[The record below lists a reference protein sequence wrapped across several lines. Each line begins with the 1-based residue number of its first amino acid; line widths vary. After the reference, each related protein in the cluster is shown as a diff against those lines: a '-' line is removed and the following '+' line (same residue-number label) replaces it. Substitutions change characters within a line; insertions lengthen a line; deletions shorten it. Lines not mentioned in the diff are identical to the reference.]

1 MKRTTTTAIRMAE
14 RIEIWEIDRLRPYD
28 RNPRTHSPDQ
38 IQRLSALMVEFGFT
52 SPILVDDADGIVAGH
67 GRLAAARNLKMDKVP
82 VIILTGLTEAQ
93 KRAYVIA
100 DNKIAMDA
108 GWDDRIL
115 QEELEALEA
124 DGYNLDMTGFSDTE
138 LANLLG
144 DAGGTAGFI
153 GGEGL
158 QDGVAREN
166 NNMDVIRGGKDTPE
180 SPKAMAGFWFRDIQ
194 VSVPMG
200 VYERFEALINSGQY
214 DDRREGVVR
223 ILEAGMNH
231 AEGLSR

>member
-1 MKRTTTTAIRMAE
+1 
-14 RIEIWEIDRLRPYD
+14 
-28 RNPRTHSPDQ
+28 
-38 IQRLSALMVEFGFT
+38 
-52 SPILVDDADGIVAGH
+52 
-67 GRLAAARNLKMDKVP
+67 MDKVP

-166 NNMDVIRGGKDTPE
+166 NNMDVIRGGKATPE
-180 SPKAMAGFWFRDIQ
+180 SPKAMAGFARPASIDSTGF
-194 VSVPMG
+194 
-200 VYERFEALINSGQY
+200 AA
-214 DDRREGVVR
+214 RRPVAYMSTCG
-223 ILEAGMNH
+223 
-231 AEGLSR
+231 